1 MSEDN
6 ELRFSRQLSL
16 PQIGSA
22 GQARLRNCT
31 ALVVGLGGLGS
42 TASLYTA
49 NSGIGHL
56 LINDFDRVDVTNL
69 PRQILFGPMNVGE
82 FKTVAT
88 ARALK
93 VRNPDLDIT
102 ELNQRLAEEE
112 LIEVISGC
120 DVVLDCTDNFASR
133 TRINKVCV
141 ATSTPLI
148 SGAAIRFEGQLAV
161 FRADKNNGPCYNCLY
176 SEEDENLEDCAGQGI
191 LAPVVGTIGCMIATE
206 AIKVLVGLDSDLEGK
221 LWVYDGLTGLTRA
234 LQIKRRPD
242 CPVCS

>member
-31 ALVVGLGGLGS
+31 VLVVGLGGLGS
-42 TASLYTA
+42 TASLYAA

-69 PRQILFGPMNVGE
+69 PRQILFDPMNVGE

-102 ELNQRLAEEE
+102 ELNQRLAE
-112 LIEVISGC
+112 G
-120 DVVLDCTDNFASR
+120 
-133 TRINKVCV
+133 
-141 ATSTPLI
+141 
-148 SGAAIRFEGQLAV
+148 
-161 FRADKNNGPCYNCLY
+161 
-176 SEEDENLEDCAGQGI
+176 
-191 LAPVVGTIGCMIATE
+191 
-206 AIKVLVGLDSDLEGK
+206 
-221 LWVYDGLTGLTRA
+221 
-234 LQIKRRPD
+234 
-242 CPVCS
+242 